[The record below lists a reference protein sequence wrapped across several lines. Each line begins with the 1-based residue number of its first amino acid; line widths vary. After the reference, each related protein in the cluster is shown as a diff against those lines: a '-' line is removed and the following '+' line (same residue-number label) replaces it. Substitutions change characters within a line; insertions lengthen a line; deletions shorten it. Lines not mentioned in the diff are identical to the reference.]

1 MDYDICRE
9 NLQNLV
15 AWYEKHIGER
25 NEATTRLV
33 IIDRLLFECLS
44 WSRDDVI
51 SEESHTKK
59 FADYTFLAPR
69 RILIIEAKKE
79 GDYFEVPAGIKRIE
93 YSLSSILRDNP
104 SLKAAVEQAADY
116 CQSRGVPYGA
126 VCNGHQLV
134 IFIATRN
141 DGIPPLEGKA
151 LVFSSFEIML
161 SNFMDLWQAISKP
174 GIEEKKLNR
183 RILGDLTPELPPK
196 LSSTILRYPGVKNR
210 NIFQTDLQIVSDLV
224 IEDVTRAR
232 DMETRFLKECYCPS
246 GALSQYAL
254 ISKSLLEARYA
265 ALFDSGEPHPA
276 VVPAT
281 TKEGISPE
289 LLAQSLSRRPIL
301 LIGDVGVG
309 KTIFI
314 RNLIKVEAAQLFD
327 NSITLYLD
335 FGTQATLTTDLRRFV
350 VGEITK
356 QLREEHGIDIEE
368 RNFVQGVYHLELERF
383 KKGIY
388 KDLAEIDPHA
398 YKEKEISFLEEH
410 IKDKEN
416 HLKQSLFHV
425 TKARKKQV
433 VIFLDNADQRDDEV
447 QQEVFLISQELAEHW
462 PVTVFVTIRPETF
475 HLSIKRG
482 ALSGYHPKAF
492 TILPPRVD
500 LVVKKRLTFALKL
513 TAGEIP
519 IKSLPESI
527 RVQFHALGTI
537 INIFLKSV
545 DDNKE
550 LAEFIDNI
558 SNGNI
563 RFALDLIK
571 GFFGSGHVDTQKII
585 KNYENTGGYMIP
597 LHEFLRAVI
606 YGDAEHY
613 DPEKSPI
620 ANLFDLSQLD
630 SKEHFILPLI
640 TGTLVSLGGTGA
652 EEGFV
657 ETSKIYT
664 HLQGLGFT
672 PEQIDTAII
681 RGHNKKL
688 FETSARRMPRRGQV
702 MPDCLRATTV
712 GIYHITRLCSQ
723 FSYID
728 AIIVDTPIL
737 DNKIRDRIVNS
748 HDISIRINRAKEFCS
763 YLDNS
768 WDGLKLAGSLFNW
781 NSVSAEIKGHIER
794 ITRKVGLNT
803 AKK

>member
-9 NLQNLV
+9 NLQKL
-15 AWYEKHIGER
+15 ATWYEKHAGER
-25 NEATTRLV
+25 NEATTRLA

-51 SEESHTKK
+51 SEESHAKK
-59 FADYTFLAPR
+59 FADYTFFCPR
-69 RILIIEAKKE
+69 KILIIEAKKE
-79 GDYFEVPAGIKRIE
+79 DDYFEIPAGINRIE
-93 YSLSSILRDNP
+93 YSLSSILRDNS
-104 SLKAAVEQAADY
+104 SLKAAVGQAADY

-141 DGIPPLEGKA
+141 DGIPPIEGKA
-151 LVFSSFEIML
+151 LVFSSFGIML
-161 SNFMDLWQAISKP
+161 SQFMDLWQAISKP
-174 GIEEKKLNR
+174 GIEEKKLHR
-183 RILGDLTPELPPK
+183 RLLGDLTPELPPK

-224 IEDVTRAR
+224 IEDITRAR

-254 ISKSLLEARYA
+254 MSKSLLEARYA
-265 ALFDSGEPHPA
+265 ALFDSEGTRPA
-276 VVPAT
+276 VMPAT

-289 LLAQSLSRRPIL
+289 LLAQSFSRRPIL

-314 RNLIKVEAAQLFD
+314 RNLIKVEAAPLFD
-327 NSITLYLD
+327 HSITIYLD
-335 FGTQATLTTDLRRFV
+335 FGTQATLTTDLRSFV

-356 QLREEHGIDIEE
+356 QLREEHSVDIEE
-368 RNFVQGVYHLELERF
+368 RNFVQGVYHFELERF

-388 KDLAEIDPHA
+388 KDLAEINVRA
-398 YKEKEISFLEEH
+398 YKEKEINFLEEH
-410 IKDKEN
+410 MKDKEN

-433 VIFLDNADQRDDEV
+433 VIFLDNADQRDDKV

-462 PVTVFVTIRPETF
+462 SVTVFVTIRPETF
-475 HLSIKRG
+475 HLSTKRG

-492 TILPPRVD
+492 TISPPRVD

-513 TAGEIP
+513 TGGEIP

-527 RVQFHALGTI
+527 KVQFHALGTI

-545 DDNKE
+545 EENKE

-571 GFFGSGHVDTQKII
+571 GFFGSGHVDTQKIF
-585 KNYENTGGYMIP
+585 KNYEATGSYIVP

-640 TGTLVSLGGTGA
+640 IGTLISLGGTGI

-657 ETSKIYT
+657 ETSKVYSQ
-664 HLQGLGFT
+664 LQGLGFT
-672 PEQIDTAII
+672 PEQIDMAII

-688 FETSARRMPRRGQV
+688 LETSARRIPQRGQV

-712 GIYHITRLCSQ
+712 GIYHVTRLCCQ

-763 YLDNS
+763 YLDNR
-768 WDGLKLAGSLFNW
+768 WDDLKAVGSLFDW
-781 NSVSAEIKGHIER
+781 NSVSTEIKGHIER
-794 ITRKVGLNT
+794 ITRKVELN
-803 AKK
+803 AVKK